1 MEARYAQVHVLDI
14 LVHLDMPY
22 TYRLTE
28 EQLMVAAP
36 GDFVVVPFGGG
47 NRRRFGLIVS
57 ISSQTELSPSAIKPV
72 IKLLPRLLRLSEEQL
87 QLCAFMKEQT
97 LCTMGDAARTLLPA
111 GAGMLGHLE
120 ERYFASFEKP
130 LEKQGVAGWIME
142 QLQAAQNGLDEMA
155 LTKLLGQAPAKS
167 RVLQELLRDGY
178 VEKRAIYR
186 DGEQVPEMTLVSLQI
201 DVSEARL
208 LVQKDPEARRR
219 FSLQTRSDKYERAL
233 RLLLEQDEVSADEL
247 KELCDLDTAGLRLLE
262 QRGIVT
268 LRRVPKKN
276 DPYADFSDHAVAGA
290 PVVLNEEQQTAFDTL
305 RDLCN
310 SGEAHAALLYGVTG
324 SGKTNVIRALIDAVT
339 EQRRQAILLVP
350 EISLTPQSVAIFCSF
365 YRGRVAVFHSGL
377 NATQRMDAWRRC
389 RTGEVDLV
397 IGTRSAV
404 FAPLPN
410 IGLIVLDEEQ
420 EHTYKSDQNPKYHA
434 RDIAR
439 FRCAWHGATMLLAS
453 ATPSPESFYRA
464 CSGKYTLLRL
474 TKRYGNATLPKVTLA
489 DLRTQQD
496 LGEQTHLST
505 TLIEAIQTRLTRGE
519 QSILF
524 VNRRGYHNYLSC
536 MRCGE
541 VLMCPHCSVS
551 LTQHRAK
558 NGGAFLM
565 CHYCGY
571 QIPKPET
578 CPQCGSEHLRHVGF
592 GTQHT
597 QQMLQKTFPQV
608 RILRMDGDT
617 TQTKFAHD
625 KILQAFRRH
634 EADILLGT
642 QMVTKGHDFPDV
654 TLVGVLDADSLL
666 YLNDYRAAEKAF
678 SLLTQVIGR
687 AGRAEKPG
695 EAIIQTFHP
704 DHPTLRLAMQQ
715 DYEPFYEETIA
726 MRRALVFPPFCDIVQ
741 LTVLAREEQEAR
753 RGAKT
758 AAEIIGRWCAK
769 DGEYH
774 DVPIVLFGPFEAPVF
789 RINEKYRMRLVM
801 KCKCNKRARAMFY
814 SLLCDSE
821 KALGQRV
828 SVGIDINPTT
838 L

>member
-1 MEARYAQVHVLDI
+1 
-14 LVHLDMPY
+14 
-22 TYRLTE
+22 
-28 EQLMVAAP
+28 
-36 GDFVVVPFGGG
+36 
-47 NRRRFGLIVS
+47 
-57 ISSQTELSPSAIKPV
+57 
-72 IKLLPRLLRLSEEQL
+72 
-87 QLCAFMKEQT
+87 
-97 LCTMGDAARTLLPA
+97 
-111 GAGMLGHLE
+111 
-120 ERYFASFEKP
+120 
-130 LEKQGVAGWIME
+130 
-142 QLQAAQNGLDEMA
+142 
-155 LTKLLGQAPAKS
+155 
-167 RVLQELLRDGY
+167 
-178 VEKRAIYR
+178 
-186 DGEQVPEMTLVSLQI
+186 
-201 DVSEARL
+201 
-208 LVQKDPEARRR
+208 
-219 FSLQTRSDKYERAL
+219 
-233 RLLLEQDEVSADEL
+233 
-247 KELCDLDTAGLRLLE
+247 
-262 QRGIVT
+262 
-268 LRRVPKKN
+268 
-276 DPYADFSDHAVAGA
+276 
-290 PVVLNEEQQTAFDTL
+290 
-305 RDLCN
+305 
-310 SGEAHAALLYGVTG
+310 
-324 SGKTNVIRALIDAVT
+324 
-339 EQRRQAILLVP
+339 
-350 EISLTPQSVAIFCSF
+350 
-365 YRGRVAVFHSGL
+365 
-377 NATQRMDAWRRC
+377 
-389 RTGEVDLV
+389 
-397 IGTRSAV
+397 
-404 FAPLPN
+404 
-410 IGLIVLDEEQ
+410 
-420 EHTYKSDQNPKYHA
+420 
-434 RDIAR
+434 
-439 FRCAWHGATMLLAS
+439 
-453 ATPSPESFYRA
+453 
-464 CSGKYTLLRL
+464 
-474 TKRYGNATLPKVTLA
+474 
-489 DLRTQQD
+489 
-496 LGEQTHLST
+496 
-505 TLIEAIQTRLTRGE
+505 
-519 QSILF
+519 
-524 VNRRGYHNYLSC
+524 
-536 MRCGE
+536 
-541 VLMCPHCSVS
+541 MCPHCSVS

-558 NGGAFLM
+558 NGDAFLM

-597 QQMLQKTFPQV
+597 QQMLQKTFPQA